1 MSTDGPGNSG
11 KSTLWQDGWYR
22 PARAVGS
29 PNFNHRPP
37 GCRVELVVIHNI
49 SLPPGVFRG
58 DAIER
63 LFTNTL
69 DHSAHPF
76 YAQLTGLRVSAHFL
90 VRRDGALRQFVSCDE
105 RAWHAGVSS
114 WRGRSGCNDFSIG
127 IEVEGSDE
135 RPFTAR
141 QYARL
146 SGLVRHL
153 RAAYPTISGL
163 AGHSEIAP
171 GRKTDP
177 GPHFDWARLLVASGL
192 GNFGPGLRS
201 LEPAQRGETSCAG

>member
-1 MSTDGPGNSG
+1 MSNDRAGVTRPSAR
-11 KSTLWQDGWYR
+11 WQGGWYS
-22 PARAVGS
+22 PARVVCS
-29 PNFNHRPP
+29 PNCNQRPP
-37 GCRVELVVIHNI
+37 GSSVDLVVIHNI

-58 DAIER
+58 DAIEK

-69 DHSAHPF
+69 EFSAHPF
-76 YAQLTGLRVSAHFL
+76 FRQLSGLRVSAHFL
-90 VRRDGALRQFVSCDE
+90 VRRDGTLLQFVSCDQ

-114 WRGRSGCNDFSIG
+114 WRGRSDCNDFSIG

-146 SGLVRHL
+146 AGLMRQLL
-153 RAAYPTISGL
+153 RAYPAINGL

-177 GPHFDWARLLVASGL
+177 GPHFDWDRLLFVSGL
-192 GNFGPGLRS
+192 VAALRCP
-201 LEPAQRGETSCAG
+201 ENVTVP

>member
-1 MSTDGPGNSG
+1 MSNDRAGVTRPASH
-11 KSTLWQDGWYR
+11 WQGGWYS
-22 PARAVGS
+22 PARAVCS
-29 PNFNHRPP
+29 PNCNERPP
-37 GCRVELVVIHNI
+37 RSSVDLVVIHNI

-58 DAIER
+58 DAIEK

-69 DHSAHPF
+69 DFSAHPF
-76 YAQLTGLRVSAHFL
+76 FRQLSGLQVSAHFL
-90 VRRDGALRQFVSCDE
+90 VRRDGTLLQFVSCNQ

-114 WRGRSGCNDFSIG
+114 WRGRSDCNDFSIG

-146 SGLVRHL
+146 AGLMHQLL
-153 RAAYPTISGL
+153 RAYPTITGL

-177 GPHFDWARLLVASGL
+177 GPHFDWDRLLFVSGL
-192 GNFGPGLRS
+192 GAAGAALRS
-201 LEPAQRGETSCAG
+201 PENVTGP

>member
-1 MSTDGPGNSG
+1 MPTDRAGVVSPI
-11 KSTLWQDGWYR
+11 LRWREGWYS
-22 PARAVGS
+22 PALAIHS
-29 PNFNHRPP
+29 PNCNQRPP
-37 GCRVELVVIHNI
+37 DTVVDLVVIHNI

-63 LFTNTL
+63 LFTNSL
-69 DHSAHPF
+69 DCSAHPF
-76 YAQLTGLRVSAHFL
+76 FIQLAELKVSAHFL
-90 VRRDGALRQFVSCDE
+90 VRRDGALIQFVSCDQ
-105 RAWHAGVSS
+105 RAWHAGISC
-114 WRGRSGCNDFSIG
+114 WRGRAGCNDFSIG

-146 SGLVRHL
+146 ARLLRHL
-153 RAAYPTISGL
+153 LTAYPAINGL

-177 GPHFDWARLLVASGL
+177 GPNFDWERLLCASGL
-192 GNFGPGLRS
+192 RTAGAALRS
-201 LEPAQRGETSCAG
+201 TGKNVTGK

>member
-1 MSTDGPGNSG
+1 MSNDRAGVTTPSAH
-11 KSTLWQDGWYR
+11 WQGGWYS
-22 PARAVGS
+22 PARAVCS
-29 PNFNHRPP
+29 PNCNERPP
-37 GCRVELVVIHNI
+37 GSSVDLVVIHNI

-58 DAIER
+58 DAIEK

-69 DHSAHPF
+69 EFSAHPF
-76 YAQLTGLRVSAHFL
+76 FSQLSGLRVSAHFL
-90 VRRDGALRQFVSCDE
+90 VRRDGTLLQFVSCDQ

-114 WRGRSGCNDFSIG
+114 WRGRSDCNDFSIG

-141 QYARL
+141 QYTRMA
-146 SGLVRHL
+146 GLMRQLL
-153 RAAYPTISGL
+153 RAYPTINGL

-177 GPHFDWARLLVASGL
+177 GPHFDWDRLLFGSGL
-192 GNFGPGLRS
+192 GAAGAALRS
-201 LEPAQRGETSCAG
+201 PENVTVP